1 MSNVSLNQTQEVHID
16 LSKMLQSEMDEEL
29 ACDED
34 LIKSPTEDFHRPKV
48 HFPSF
53 REEDE
58 EATENHNSEGD
69 HNV

>member
-1 MSNVSLNQTQEVHID
+1 
-16 LSKMLQSEMDEEL
+16 MLQSEIDEEL

-34 LIKSPTEDFHRPKV
+34 LIKSPNEDFHRPKV

-58 EATENHNSEGD
+58 ETRAEAAENHNSEGD